1 MSEPLR
7 VGVLA
12 SGRGSNFRALA
23 VAAADGRI
31 PAAVVVLVTDRAGA
45 GALAV
50 ARELGIEAVVVGPA
64 QHPPPQAHQKAVIAA
79 LGGRRVGRGG
89 PPGPRPAPRR
99 G

>member
-23 VAAADGRI
+23 EAGGRI

-50 ARELGIEAVVVGPA
+50 A
-64 QHPPPQAHQKAVIAA
+64 H
-79 LGGRRVGRGG
+79 
-89 PPGPRPAPRR
+89 
-99 G
+99 